1 MFGAGMLPIV
11 EVAFQHDKW
20 WSIPQQASAELYAKW
35 ENGENA
41 VYTWDWGE
49 GGRAG
54 SWRQDGEETRISRY
68 MIDFATGVQ
77 TNLDNQRKRS
87 VRIVWVRPQDVV
99 PQFTGELPTS
109 MQAVS
114 AAQPGA

>member
-1 MFGAGMLPIV
+1 
-11 EVAFQHDKW
+11 
-20 WSIPQQASAELYAKW
+20 
-35 ENGENA
+35 
-41 VYTWDWGE
+41 
-49 GGRAG
+49 
-54 SWRQDGEETRISRY
+54 